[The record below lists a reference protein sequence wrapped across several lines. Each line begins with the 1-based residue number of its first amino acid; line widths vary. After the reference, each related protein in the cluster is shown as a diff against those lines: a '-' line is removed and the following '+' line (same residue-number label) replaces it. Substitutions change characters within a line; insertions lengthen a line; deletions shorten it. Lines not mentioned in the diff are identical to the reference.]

1 MGREKRLVQDSL
13 GGKRVLITAGA
24 AGIGRAIAAAF
35 LEAGAEVTICDIDSE
50 VLARCLAELPGLRGL
65 EVDVADPDSVSG
77 LFADFKEQ
85 SERLDVLVNNAG
97 IAGPT
102 GPIEDCD
109 PADWRR
115 TMAVGL
121 DGAFHCLR
129 HAMPMMKQAGSGC
142 VINIASTA
150 GIMGY
155 PLRTPYAAAKW
166 AVVGLTKSLAMEVG
180 PQGIRVNAI
189 CPGSVD
195 GPRMDRVIAAEAEAR
210 GESADAVRRGYLN
223 QSSLRTFIDAEDI
236 AAMALFLASDAGAKI
251 TGQAISVDGNN
262 ETLTTIGQ
270 D

>member
-1 MGREKRLVQDSL
+1 MAHDSL
-13 GGKRVLITAGA
+13 GGQNVLVTAGA

-35 LEAGAEVTICDIDSE
+35 LEAGAQVTICDVDSE
-50 VLARCLAELPGLRGL
+50 VLAGCLAELPGLRGYKT
-65 EVDVADPDSVSG
+65 DVADPEQVSA
-77 LFADFKEQ
+77 LFAEVTAHSD
-85 SERLDVLVNNAG
+85 RLDVLVNNAA

-115 TMAVGL
+115 TLAVGL
-121 DGAFHCLR
+121 DGTFHCLR

-166 AVVGLTKSLAMEVG
+166 AVVGVTKSLAMEVG

-195 GPRMDRVIAAEAEAR
+195 GPRMDRVIAAEAQAR
-210 GESADAVRRGYLN
+210 GETVAAVRRGYLN
-223 QSSLRTFIDAEDI
+223 QSSLRTFIDGEDI

-262 ETLTTIGQ
+262 ETLTTI
-270 D
+270 DPN